1 MLNQSE
7 VDADSEEL
15 DELKYLEVKG
25 KRSNWKR
32 GVDEQIFV
40 VSAIHPSL
48 MKGKLS
54 TLHL

>member
-1 MLNQSE
+1 MLNQSD
-7 VDADSEEL
+7 VAADSEEL

-48 MKGKLS
+48 MKRKLS